1 MSSRRT
7 LSPTQTATRTR
18 RYLARRVAGPAAV
31 IGVLGPGLIA
41 ASAGN
46 DAGGIATY
54 ASVGAS
60 YGYSLLWVLA
70 VITVSLAII
79 QEMAAR
85 MGVVTGKGFADLVRE
100 NLGLRTTAFVML
112 VLVAANGG
120 LVVSEFAGI
129 GAAAELLGISRYYAV
144 PVMALLV
151 WWLITRGSYRRV
163 ERVFL
168 LMTLIFFAY
177 PVAAFLAG
185 PDWGEVGRSLV
196 TPTFSLEG
204 RYLLLMIALIG
215 TTITPYMQIYA
226 QSTMAERGATFGLSL
241 VKLDAYSGALFSNVV
256 AGFIIVATGA
266 TLHRMGVEVQTAQ
279 DAARALEPVAGRLAS
294 AVFAVGLLG
303 ASVLAAAVLPL
314 STAYTVCEAFGFERG
329 VNQSFR
335 DAPVFHGLFT
345 ALLAVGVLVALVP
358 GLNVIQL
365 LVWTQVINGLLLPV
379 VLISI
384 LRLVNNPEVMGEHT
398 NGLVYNV
405 LAWATTGLVVLLS
418 CAYLVITLLGIFGVS

>member
-1 MSSRRT
+1 MSGRRAVST
-7 LSPTQTATRTR
+7 TRVTARTR
-18 RYLARRVAGPAAV
+18 RYLARRIAGPAT
-31 IGVLGPGLIA
+31 IFGVLGPGLIA

-70 VITVSLAII
+70 LITVSLAII

-120 LVVSEFAGI
+120 LTVSEFAGI

-163 ERVFL
+163 ERIFL
-168 LMTLIFFAY
+168 AMTLIFFTY
-177 PVAAFLAG
+177 PVAALLAH
-185 PDWGEVGRSLV
+185 PDWADVGRSLV
-196 TPTFSLEG
+196 TPSLQLDSD
-204 RYLLLMIALIG
+204 YLLLMIALIG

-226 QSTMAERGATFGLSL
+226 QSTTAERGATFGLSL

-266 TLHRMGVEVQTAQ
+266 TLHKMGLEVQTAQ
-279 DAARALEPVAGRLAS
+279 DAARALEPVAGRLAGV
-294 AVFAVGLLG
+294 VFAVGLLG

-345 ALLAVGVLVALVP
+345 ALLVVGVIVALVP

-384 LRLVNNPEVMGEHT
+384 LRLVNNPDVMGEHT
-398 NGLVYNV
+398 NGPVYNL
-405 LAWATTGLVVLLS
+405 LAWATTLLVIALS
-418 CAYLVITLLGIFGVS
+418 CSYLAVTLLGVFGLT